1 MLFGQSHALL
11 LISNRKPCTVTNR
24 SDDGRESR
32 CTGRADLFERLRM
45 DEELSVDKGPI
56 SPAMPKHGTSVIFAQ
71 SVATGILL
79 VPDLK

>member
-45 DEELSVDKGPI
+45 DEEL
-56 SPAMPKHGTSVIFAQ
+56 
-71 SVATGILL
+71 
-79 VPDLK
+79 